1 MLFSNILGQDYI
13 KNHLTRSVDNGRIPH
28 AQLFVGPEGCG
39 TLPMAIAYAQYILCN
54 NTDGENNSGNE
65 TCNLKVFRI
74 LIYILLFLLLL
85 TTELKAILFLIILWK
100 SGDSF

>member
-54 NTDGENNSGNE
+54 NTNGENNSGKI
-65 TCNLKVFRI
+65 TKKRDVTKKTGRLAQPQHIVSHITSAPLVRWI
-74 LIYILLFLLLL
+74 VPMH
-85 TTELKAILFLIILWK
+85 AA
-100 SGDSF
+100 SR